1 MPSQTQIYFDN
12 NTLYTRYEAV
22 GAANGG
28 LGTTISYYGYSVPGA
43 DDSTPSFSIKKV
55 YYLSNVQY
63 VDWNDH
69 EIGAYRAIWNNR
81 GYYFAT
87 PSAVSL
93 TGSTSFNGFEYQIT
107 FAWNS
112 ATGASKYNIK
122 LYEDLRY
129 IVTPEYAGDDSIFNV
144 NHQNGIVRI
153 NENSITLNKCRLG
166 HTYSINI
173 YPYNGI
179 ANGPVST
186 LSLNFL
192 G

>member
-1 MPSQTQIYFDN
+1 MPSQTQIYYDN
-12 NTLYTRYEAV
+12 NTLYTRYEAS
-22 GAANGG
+22 GDANGG
-28 LGTTISYYGYSVPGA
+28 VGATISYYGYSEPGKA
-43 DDSTPSFSIKKV
+43 DNTPSFSIKKV
-55 YYLSNVQY
+55 YYLGNVQY
-63 VDWNDH
+63 VDWSDN
-69 EIGAYRAIWNNR
+69 EIGAYRCVWDNR

-93 TGSTSFNGFEYQIT
+93 TGTTAYDGFEYKAT
-107 FAWNS
+107 FNWNS

-122 LYEDLRY
+122 LYEGLRY
-129 IVTPEYAGDDSIFNV
+129 IVTPEHAGDTSIENV
-144 NHQNGIVRI
+144 NHSNGFIKI

-173 YPYNGI
+173 YPYNGV

-186 LSLNFL
+186 LTLNFQ